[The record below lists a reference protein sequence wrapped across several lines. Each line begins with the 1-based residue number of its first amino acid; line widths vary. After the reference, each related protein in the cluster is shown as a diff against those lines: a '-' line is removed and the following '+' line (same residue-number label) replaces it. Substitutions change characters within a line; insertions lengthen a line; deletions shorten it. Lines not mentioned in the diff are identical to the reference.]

1 MPYWKPLTSN
11 IRLVV
16 FVFELL
22 TIKEKKNKM
31 SKNYK
36 LAMVLTARIVN
47 DDVLK
52 DTLILTNA
60 RTHKSQV
67 FDSFRKSVSNK
78 YHDEMMTAV
87 INEKKTEFF
96 TEAELRDIMRE
107 NCVDECRV
115 EFYHSDD

>member
-1 MPYWKPLTSN
+1 
-11 IRLVV
+11 
-16 FVFELL
+16 
-22 TIKEKKNKM
+22 M

-52 DTLILTNA
+52 DTLLLTNA
-60 RTHKSQV
+60 RTHKSQM

-87 INEKKTEFF
+87 IGDKKTEFF
-96 TEAELRDIMRE
+96 TEAELREIMCE